1 MGLSSLRRHRGNYA
15 YAEPSAVVREP
26 TIEELRAQLAQERTA
41 RAAAEAEL
49 AALQAPGPSDAVVD
63 ASAEASPSEL
73 APAEPNTELE
83 TAPSEPSA
91 EPETAAPSRKRR

>member
-63 ASAEASPSEL
+63 ASAEASPSL

-83 TAPSEPSA
+83 TAPSEPNT